1 MNLNNNFSKT
11 DKINSYVSTYLDY
24 DVQWWVSHNLDF
36 NMNTSSDRFIC
47 KNCCNKFKNIS

>member
-11 DKINSYVSTYLDY
+11 DKINSYFSTYLDY

-36 NMNTSSDRFIC
+36 NMNTNSDRFIC
-47 KNCCNKFKNIS
+47 RNCCNKFKNIS